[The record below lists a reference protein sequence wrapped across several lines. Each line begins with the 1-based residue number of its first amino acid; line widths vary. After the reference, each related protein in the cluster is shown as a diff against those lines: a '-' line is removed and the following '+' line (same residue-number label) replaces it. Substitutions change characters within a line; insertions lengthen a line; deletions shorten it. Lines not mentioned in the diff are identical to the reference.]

1 MMNPFHTPR
10 NRLGGDP
17 GRSEVRLVLQVS
29 AVLAVLWLTL
39 VWIPNRASDNFEVWR
54 TAQIQAGAPVDRVP
68 ADIHAEW
75 VRMGLW
81 TLLSLSFIAVF
92 LMQARAKE
100 RQLTRETHLPAPDP
114 ALPAIDAL
122 RVTLDAV
129 GEQVASINIQ
139 HSKDGEPASPVSD
152 SIPHI
157 AADLANEQLVVRIG
171 ALHSLDRLARWD
183 PEWKPAILEIFA
195 AFLRDKLSA
204 PETPIE
210 SARMHL
216 LGGGRM
222 QHNQEVRYSPT
233 DPAAKTALMLF
244 LAIPKSST
252 DKRLHL
258 GNLDL
263 RKHDLTGAHLEG
275 INLAGSLL
283 GGACIEGTHFEG
295 ADLSNVIGLSQAS
308 LGQAH
313 VDARTLTPD
322 QSRQTRA

>member
-1 MMNPFHTPR
+1 
-10 NRLGGDP
+10 
-17 GRSEVRLVLQVS
+17 
-29 AVLAVLWLTL
+29 
-39 VWIPNRASDNFEVWR
+39 
-54 TAQIQAGAPVDRVP
+54 
-68 ADIHAEW
+68 
-75 VRMGLW
+75 
-81 TLLSLSFIAVF
+81 
-92 LMQARAKE
+92 
-100 RQLTRETHLPAPDP
+100 
-114 ALPAIDAL
+114 
-122 RVTLDAV
+122 
-129 GEQVASINIQ
+129 
-139 HSKDGEPASPVSD
+139 
-152 SIPHI
+152 
-157 AADLANEQLVVRIG
+157 
-171 ALHSLDRLARWD
+171 
-183 PEWKPAILEIFA
+183 
-195 AFLRDKLSA
+195 
-204 PETPIE
+204 
-210 SARMHL
+210 
-216 LGGGRM
+216 M

-263 RKHDLTGAHLEG
+263 RNHDLTGAHLEG